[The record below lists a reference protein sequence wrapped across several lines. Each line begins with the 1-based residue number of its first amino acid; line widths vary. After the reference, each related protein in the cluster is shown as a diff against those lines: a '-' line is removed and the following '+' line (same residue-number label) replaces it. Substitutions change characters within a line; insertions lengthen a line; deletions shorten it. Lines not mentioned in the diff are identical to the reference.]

1 MSGKTDE
8 GGGWGD
14 RRGEATSEAV
24 VSIEWPLGKGERV
37 QRTAGSGGS
46 GASDPPGSPRFVGRR
61 AELTSFTAALT
72 GPATLVLVEG
82 EAGIGKSRLVREALK
97 ASDIHRPRFLT
108 AVCPPFRE
116 ALTLGPVV
124 EALRHGSISLA
135 DLRLSALAG
144 TLRPLFPEW
153 AGILPSP
160 PEPLADASA
169 ARFRLLSALADL
181 LAGLEVEVLV
191 VEDVHW
197 ADETTLDFLVLLAS
211 RSPMPPTLVLTYRP
225 EDVEADSLLLRLSSR
240 LPAGGQVRI
249 HLGGLPVPA
258 TAELVSSMLDD
269 EPVSDAF
276 AAFLHERTEG
286 VPLALEECVR
296 LLRDRTDV
304 VRQGGEWVRRTL
316 GDIAVPPTIR
326 DAVAER
332 VVRLGRDAQQVL
344 LAAAVLS
351 DPVEDTVLA
360 SVAGLPEQR
369 AAAGLEEALSSSLLT
384 EDASGRVA
392 FRHRLAARAVYDRV
406 AAAARRRAHRRA
418 AQVLAEEACPPVD
431 RLARHFREAGDT
443 VRWRRYAEQAADL
456 ALASGDHLAAVTSL
470 HALITDPGCPA
481 ADVAPL
487 VRKMPLHAFT
497 GYSRRDEVAA
507 TLRALLDGGTLGG
520 PERTELRAQIA
531 RMLIYSGDHAAAA
544 AELERVVPE
553 LTDRTYPV
561 IWAMTALG
569 VPVGASWPVQVHLGW
584 LDRAERALEQSS
596 VTPVER
602 LSLVVDRLT
611 ALLDLGEERGVAL
624 ADGLGTDESNPQIA
638 QHLARG
644 ALNAGHGVM
653 KYGHYA
659 DARRR
664 LRAAV
669 DIAGRHDYQRLK
681 DMAVV
686 TLIHLDWYA
695 GRWDGLEDRLAE
707 WLDVDG
713 EPLIRVDARLVHAR
727 LRAARGQGQ
736 ASVEA
741 DLRAVRD
748 ECVRRGLTDIA
759 VEASGAL
766 ARLALTAGALNEA
779 LALTE
784 EPVARLTRKGLWLW
798 AVDVVP
804 PRVAALAGTGA
815 QAEAELLTAGFEEG
829 LRGRRRPRLV
839 AALLMCRAAVRAGRQ
854 EFPEAA
860 AAWEEAARAWQ
871 ALPAP
876 YEELRCRENR
886 AQCLLAAGRREQA
899 GSELE
904 YVRGEF
910 SRLGAGRDAERVLR
924 GLRAS
929 GVAHRVVWR
938 GGRRG
943 YGDQLSPR
951 ELEVV
956 GLMLEGLTNR
966 EIAAALSRSPKTV
979 AAQLNSAMRKHR
991 VSTRTALAVRITQ
1004 ERTTAEET

>member
-1 MSGKTDE
+1 M
-8 GGGWGD
+8 
-14 RRGEATSEAV
+14 
-24 VSIEWPLGKGERV
+24 
-37 QRTAGSGGS
+37 
-46 GASDPPGSPRFVGRR
+46 
-61 AELTSFTAALT
+61 
-72 GPATLVLVEG
+72 
-82 EAGIGKSRLVREALK
+82 GKSRLVREALK
-97 ASDIHRPRFLT
+97 ASDIHGPRVLT

-124 EALRHGSISLA
+124 EALRHRSTSLA
-135 DLRLSALAG
+135 DLRLSPLAG

-181 LAGLEVEVLV
+181 MAGLKVEVLV

-211 RSPMPPTLVLTYRP
+211 RSPMPPILVLTYRP
-225 EDVEADSLLLRLSSR
+225 EDVEANSLLLRLTSR

-249 HLGGLPVPA
+249 HLGGLQVPA

-286 VPLALEECVR
+286 VPLALDECVR

-351 DPVEDTVLA
+351 DPAEETVLA
-360 SVAGLPEQR
+360 AVAGLPEQR
-369 AAAGLEEALSSSLLT
+369 AAAGLEEALSSSLLA

-497 GYSRRDEVAA
+497 GYPRRDEVAA

-520 PERTELRAQIA
+520 PERTELTAQIA
-531 RMLIYSGDHAAAA
+531 RMLIYNGDHAAAA
-544 AELERVVPE
+544 AELERAVPE

-584 LDRAERALEQSS
+584 LDRAERALDQSS

-611 ALLDLGEERGVAL
+611 ALLDLGEQERGVAL
-624 ADGLGTDESNPQIA
+624 ADGLETDEPNPQIA

-664 LRAAV
+664 LTVAV

-713 EPLIRVDARLVHAR
+713 EPLIRMDARLVHAR
-727 LRAARGQGQ
+727 LRAARGQKQ
-736 ASVEA
+736 TSVEA
-741 DLRAVRD
+741 DLRTVRD
-748 ECVRRGLTDIA
+748 ECARRGLTDIA
-759 VEASGAL
+759 IEASGAL

-798 AVDVVP
+798 AADVVP
-804 PRVAALAGTGA
+804 PRVAALAATGA
-815 QAEAELLTAGFEEG
+815 QAEAELLTAGFEEW
-829 LRGRRRPRLV
+829 LQGRRRPRPA
-839 AALLMCRAAVRAGRQ
+839 AALLMCRAAVHAGRQ
-854 EFPEAA
+854 KFPEAA

-886 AQCLLAAGRREQA
+886 AQCLLAAGQREQTS
-899 GSELE
+899 SELE

-910 SRLGAGRDAERVLR
+910 SRLGAEGDAERVLR
-924 GLRAS
+924 ALRAS
-929 GVAHRVVWR
+929 GVANRVVWR

-956 GLMLEGLTNR
+956 ALMLEGLTNR